1 MNQAHVFLQ
10 ADENEM
16 RIEVINDETMRMWR
30 QDFKAGFLEQIS
42 SQTGQPLSYLK
53 FVQMLVLALSGKDKN
68 VFVDLVDIN
77 ELQLLKGK
85 QP

>member
-16 RIEVINDETMRMWR
+16 RIDVINDETMRMWR

-42 SQTGQPLSYLK
+42 SQTG
-53 FVQMLVLALSGKDKN
+53 
-68 VFVDLVDIN
+68 
-77 ELQLLKGK
+77 
-85 QP
+85 